1 VGTGA
6 RGKKTALTD
15 GTEAARSEVDTPVD
29 EYERLRDHVLAGRAA
44 ITDEACHLLL
54 LVREGIA
61 AWIERR
67 RDGGAAAAP
76 TVARERPV
84 GAPLAA
90 EDFRASLVRVLAGMA
105 ISNGGERRSGR

>member
-1 VGTGA
+1 V
-6 RGKKTALTD
+6 K
-15 GTEAARSEVDTPVD
+15 
-29 EYERLRDHVLAGRAA
+29 EYEQLRGHALAGRTANA
-44 ITDEACHLLL
+44 SEACHLLL

-67 RDGGAAAAP
+67 TAGGAAAAP
-76 TVARERPV
+76 TAAYERPV

-90 EDFRASLVRVLAGMA
+90 EDFRASLIRVLAGMA